1 MSSAREHLAAQ
12 LDGIPRKSL
21 TMRGES
27 VSRRGEGD
35 PQPLV
40 EDLKRAI
47 GRAIEEAIKAAKLE
61 KKDVAERMGYSDQS
75 VVGRWIAGVETPQ
88 FAKLFLI
95 EELRLPLVV
104 ALAALS
110 KDAEI
115 VTTISFRRSA

>member
-1 MSSAREHLAAQ
+1 
-12 LDGIPRKSL
+12 
-21 TMRGES
+21 
-27 VSRRGEGD
+27 
-35 PQPLV
+35 V

-95 EELRLPLVV
+95 EELRLPLCV